1 MIGLIVKG
9 IGGFYYV
16 LDEEGNTIQCRARGS
31 FKNEGITPCVGD
43 KVDFEILDDGD
54 GIVEKIYPRKNH
66 FIRPPVSNI
75 DLMAIVTT
83 ASNPKPVPYI
93 IDKFLIMAE
102 LSSAEIIIC
111 VNKADKAKKKIL
123 AELEEVYGGIYPLHV
138 ISAVD
143 GQGIEELKEVLKG
156 KKCAFAGPSGV
167 GKSTLINALNPGMEL
182 ETGEISKKTNRGK
195 HTTRHVEIF
204 NLPFGAM
211 IYDTPGFTSFDVFE
225 NEVPM
230 LQHHFPEMRNYLGEC
245 KYDDCLHL
253 KEPECSVLDALEKGK
268 ISQSR
273 YDSYTRMIDEIKKK
287 KNY

>member
-16 LDEEGNTIQCRARGS
+16 LDDNKNVTQCRGRGS
-31 FKNEGITPCVGD
+31 LKNDGITPCVGD
-43 KVDFEILDDGD
+43 QVDFEILEDGD

-93 IDKFLIMAE
+93 IDKFLVMAE
-102 LSSAEIIIC
+102 RSGAEIIIC
-111 VNKADKAKKKIL
+111 INKADKAKKKVL
-123 AELEEVYGGIYPLHV
+123 NELLDIYSDIYPVHL
-138 ISAVD
+138 ISATD
-143 GQGIEELKEVLKG
+143 GQGIDELKEALKG

-167 GKSTLINALNPGMEL
+167 GKSTLINALDPNVKL

-204 NLPFGAM
+204 ELPFGGM

-225 NEVPM
+225 NEVTL
-230 LQHHFPEMRNYLGEC
+230 LQESFPEMRKLMGSC
-245 KYDDCLHL
+245 KYDDCLHI
-253 KEPECSVLDALEKGK
+253 KEPECRVLEALEEGN
-268 ISQSR
+268 ISKSR
-273 YDSYTRMIDEIKKK
+273 YESYTRMIEEIRKKK
-287 KNY
+287 SY

>member
-9 IGGFYYV
+9 IGGFYYI
-16 LDEEGNTIQCRARGS
+16 LDEEGNTTQCRARGS

-93 IDKFLIMAE
+93 IDKFLVMAE
-102 LSSAEIIIC
+102 LSGAEIIIC
-111 VNKADKAKKKIL
+111 VNKADKAKKKVL

-143 GQGIEELKEVLKG
+143 GQGLEELKNDLKG

-167 GKSTLINALNPGMEL
+167 GKSTLINALDPEKKL

-204 NLPFGAM
+204 SLPFGGM

-225 NEVPM
+225 NDVAM
-230 LQHHFPEMRNYLGEC
+230 LQHNFPEMRNYLGKC

-253 KEPECSVLDALEKGK
+253 KEPECSVLDALEEGK
-268 ISQSR
+268 ISKSR
-273 YDSYTRMIDEIKKK
+273 YDSYIRMIEEIRKK

>member
-9 IGGFYYV
+9 IGGFYYIK
-16 LDEEGNTIQCRARGS
+16 DEDGNVTQCRARGS

-43 KVDFEILDDGD
+43 KVDYEILDDGD

-83 ASNPKPVPYI
+83 ASTPKPVPYI
-93 IDKFLIMAE
+93 IDKFLVMAE
-102 LSSAEIIIC
+102 RSGAEIIIC
-111 VNKADKAKKKIL
+111 VNKADKAKKKVL
-123 AELEEVYGGIYPLHV
+123 AELKDVYGDVYPVHV
-138 ISAVD
+138 ISAAT
-143 GQGIEELKEVLKG
+143 GEGLEELKDALKG

-167 GKSTLINALNPGMEL
+167 GKSTLINALNPGMDL

-204 NLPFGAM
+204 TLPFGAM

-225 NEVPM
+225 SEVTM
-230 LQHHFPEMRNYLGEC
+230 LQHNFPGMREYLGKC
-245 KYDDCLHL
+245 KYDDCIHL
-253 KEPECSVLDALEKGK
+253 KEPECSVLDALEEGK
-268 ISQSR
+268 ISKSR
-273 YDSYTRMIDEIKKK
+273 YDSYVRMIEEIRKK

>member
-16 LDEEGNTIQCRARGS
+16 KDDEGNVTQCRARGS

-43 KVDFEILDDGD
+43 KVDYEILDDGD

-83 ASNPKPVPYI
+83 ASTPKPVPYI
-93 IDKFLIMAE
+93 IDKFLVMAE
-102 LSSAEIIIC
+102 RSGAEIIIC

-123 AELEEVYGGIYPLHV
+123 SELKEVYGNIYPVHV
-138 ISAVD
+138 ISAAT
-143 GQGIEELKEVLKG
+143 GEGLEELKDALKG

-204 NLPFGAM
+204 TLPFGAM

-225 NEVPM
+225 NEVTM
-230 LQHHFPEMRNYLGEC
+230 LQHNFPEMREYLGKC
-245 KYDDCLHL
+245 KYDDCIHL
-253 KEPECSVLDALEKGK
+253 KEPECSVLDALEEGK
-268 ISQSR
+268 ISKSR
-273 YDSYTRMIDEIKKK
+273 YDSYVRMIEEIRKK

>member
-16 LDEEGNTIQCRARGS
+16 LDDKGNTTQCRARGS

-43 KVDFEILDDGD
+43 KVEFEILDDGD

-93 IDKFLIMAE
+93 IDKFLVMAE
-102 LSSAEIIIC
+102 MSGAEIIIC

-123 AELEEVYGGIYPLHV
+123 AELEEIYGNIYPLHV
-138 ISAVD
+138 ISAAD
-143 GQGIEELKEVLKG
+143 GQGLEKLKEALKG

-167 GKSTLINALNPGMEL
+167 GKSTLINALNPGMDL

-204 NLPFGAM
+204 NLPFGGM

-225 NEVPM
+225 NDVAM
-230 LQHHFPEMRNYLGEC
+230 LQHNFPELREYLGCC

-253 KEPECSVLDALEKGK
+253 KEPECSVLEALEEGR
-268 ISQSR
+268 ISKSR
-273 YDSYTRMIDEIKKK
+273 YESYVRMIDEIRKK

>member
-16 LDEEGNTIQCRARGS
+16 LDDKNNVTQCRARGS

-43 KVDFEILDDGD
+43 KVEFEILDDGD
-54 GIVEKIYPRKNH
+54 GVVEKIYPRKNH

-93 IDKFLIMAE
+93 IDKFLVMAE
-102 LSSAEIIIC
+102 ISGAEIIIC
-111 VNKADKAKKKIL
+111 VNKADKAKKKVL
-123 AELEEVYGGIYPLHV
+123 DELMDIYGKVYPVYV
-138 ISAVD
+138 ISAMD
-143 GQGIEELKEVLKG
+143 GQGVEQLKDALKG

-167 GKSTLINALNPGMEL
+167 GKSTLINALNPEMNL

-204 NLPFGAM
+204 SLPFGGM

-225 NEVPM
+225 DDIHM
-230 LQHHFPEMRNYLGEC
+230 LQESFPEMRKLMGSC
-245 KYDDCLHL
+245 KYDDCLHI
-253 KEPECSVLDALEKGK
+253 KEPECSVLDALDEGN
-268 ISQSR
+268 ISKSR
-273 YDSYTRMIDEIKKK
+273 YESYLRMIEEIKKK

>member
-16 LDEEGNTIQCRARGS
+16 KDEEGNVTQCRARGS

-43 KVDFEILDDGD
+43 QVDYEILDDGD

-83 ASNPKPVPYI
+83 ASTPKPVPYV
-93 IDKFLIMAE
+93 IDKFLVMAE
-102 LSSAEIIIC
+102 RSGAEIIIC
-111 VNKADKAKKKIL
+111 VNKADKAKKKVL

-143 GQGIEELKEVLKG
+143 GQGIEELKEALKG

-167 GKSTLINALNPGMEL
+167 GKSTLINALNPGMDL

-204 NLPFGAM
+204 TLPFGAM

-225 NEVPM
+225 NEVTM
-230 LQHHFPEMRNYLGEC
+230 LQHNFPEMREYLGKC
-245 KYDDCLHL
+245 KYDDCIHL
-253 KEPECSVLDALEKGK
+253 KEPECSVLDALEQGK
-268 ISQSR
+268 ISKSR
-273 YDSYTRMIDEIKKK
+273 YESYERMIEEIRKK

>member
-16 LDEEGNTIQCRARGS
+16 KDEDGNVTQCRARGS
-31 FKNEGITPCVGD
+31 IKNEGITPCVGD
-43 KVDFEILDDGD
+43 QVDYEILDDGD

-83 ASNPKPVPYI
+83 ASTPKPVPYV
-93 IDKFLIMAE
+93 IDKFLVMAE
-102 LSSAEIIIC
+102 RSGAEIIIC
-111 VNKADKAKKKIL
+111 VNKADKAKKKVL

-143 GQGIEELKEVLKG
+143 GQGIDELKKTLKG

-167 GKSTLINALNPGMEL
+167 GKSTLINALNPGMDL

-204 NLPFGAM
+204 TLPFGAM

-225 NEVPM
+225 NEVTM
-230 LQHHFPEMRNYLGEC
+230 LQQNFPEMREYLGKC
-245 KYDDCLHL
+245 KYDDCIHI
-253 KEPECSVLDALEKGK
+253 KEPECSVLDALELGK
-268 ISQSR
+268 ISKSR
-273 YDSYTRMIDEIKKK
+273 YESYVRMIEEIRKK

>member
-16 LDEEGNTIQCRARGS
+16 KDDEGNVTQCRARGS

-43 KVDFEILDDGD
+43 KVDYEILDDGD

-83 ASNPKPVPYI
+83 ASTPKPVPYI
-93 IDKFLIMAE
+93 IDKFLVMAE
-102 LSSAEIIIC
+102 RSGAEIIIC

-123 AELEEVYGGIYPLHV
+123 SELKEVYGNIYPVHV
-138 ISAVD
+138 ISAAT
-143 GQGIEELKEVLKG
+143 GEGLEELKDALKG

-204 NLPFGAM
+204 TLPFGAM

-225 NEVPM
+225 NEVTM
-230 LQHHFPEMRNYLGEC
+230 LQHNFPEMREYLGKC
-245 KYDDCLHL
+245 NYDDCIHL
-253 KEPECSVLDALEKGK
+253 KEPECSVLDALEEGK
-268 ISQSR
+268 ISKSR
-273 YDSYTRMIDEIKKK
+273 YDSYVRMIEEIRKK

>member
-16 LDEEGNTIQCRARGS
+16 KDDEGNVTQCRARGS

-83 ASNPKPVPYI
+83 ASTPKPVPYI
-93 IDKFLIMAE
+93 IDKFLVMAE
-102 LSSAEIIIC
+102 RSGAEIIIC
-111 VNKADKAKKKIL
+111 VNKADKAKKKVL
-123 AELEEVYGGIYPLHV
+123 KELEDIYGDIYPLHV

-143 GQGIEELKEVLKG
+143 GQGSEELKETLKG

-167 GKSTLINALNPGMEL
+167 GKSTLINALNPGMDL

-204 NLPFGAM
+204 SLPFGGM

-225 NEVPM
+225 NEVTQ
-230 LQHHFPEMRNYLGEC
+230 LQHNFPEMREYLGKC
-245 KYDDCLHL
+245 KYDDCIHV
-253 KEPECSVLDALEKGK
+253 KEPECSVLDALEMGK
-268 ISQSR
+268 ISTSR
-273 YDSYTRMIDEIKKK
+273 YDSYLRMI
-287 KNY
+287 

>member
-16 LDEEGNTIQCRARGS
+16 LDDNKNVTQCRARGS

-43 KVDFEILDDGD
+43 QVEFEILDDGD

-93 IDKFLIMAE
+93 IDKFLVMAE
-102 LSSAEIIIC
+102 RSGAEIIIC
-111 VNKADKAKKKIL
+111 VNKADKAKPKVLK
-123 AELEEVYGGIYPLHV
+123 ELTEIYGDIYPLYV
-138 ISAVD
+138 ISGET
-143 GQGIEELKEVLKG
+143 GQGIDELKTALKD

-167 GKSTLINALNPGMEL
+167 GKSTIINALNPAMEL

-204 NLPFGAM
+204 SLPFGGM

-225 NEVPM
+225 NEVSM
-230 LQHHFPEMRNYLGEC
+230 LQHNFPELREHLGQC
-245 KYDDCLHL
+245 RYDDCLHI
-253 KEPECSVLDALEKGK
+253 KEPDCSVREALEKGE
-268 ISQSR
+268 ISASR
-273 YDSYTRMIDEIKKK
+273 YESYVRMIDEIRKK

>member
-16 LDEEGNTIQCRARGS
+16 KDDEGNVTQCRARGS

-43 KVDFEILDDGD
+43 KVDYEILDDGD

-83 ASNPKPVPYI
+83 ASTPKPVPYI
-93 IDKFLIMAE
+93 IDKFLVMAE
-102 LSSAEIIIC
+102 RSGAEIIIC

-123 AELEEVYGGIYPLHV
+123 SELKEVYGNIYPVHV
-138 ISAVD
+138 ISAAT
-143 GQGIEELKEVLKG
+143 GEGLEELKDALKG

-204 NLPFGAM
+204 TLPFGAM

-225 NEVPM
+225 NEVAM
-230 LQHHFPEMRNYLGEC
+230 LQHNFPEMREYLGKC
-245 KYDDCLHL
+245 KYDDCIHL
-253 KEPECSVLDALEKGK
+253 KEPECSVLDALEEGK
-268 ISQSR
+268 ISKSR
-273 YDSYTRMIDEIKKK
+273 YDSYVRMIEEIRKK

>member
-16 LDEEGNTIQCRARGS
+16 LDENKNVTQCRARGS

-43 KVDFEILDDGD
+43 QVDFEILEDGD

-93 IDKFLIMAE
+93 IDKFLVMAE
-102 LSSAEIIIC
+102 RSGAEIIIC
-111 VNKADKAKKKIL
+111 INKADKAKKKVL
-123 AELEEVYGGIYPLHV
+123 NELLDIYSDIYPVHL

-143 GQGIEELKEVLKG
+143 GQGIDELKEALKG

-167 GKSTLINALNPGMEL
+167 GKSTLINALDPNMHL

-204 NLPFGAM
+204 ELPFGGM

-225 NEVPM
+225 NEVTL
-230 LQHHFPEMRNYLGEC
+230 LQESFPEMRKLMGSC
-245 KYDDCLHL
+245 KYDDCLHI
-253 KEPECSVLDALEKGK
+253 KEPECRVLEALEEGN
-268 ISQSR
+268 ISKSR
-273 YDSYTRMIDEIKKK
+273 YESYTRMIEEIRKKK
-287 KNY
+287 SY

>member
-16 LDEEGNTIQCRARGS
+16 QDESGNVTQCRARGS

-43 KVDFEILDDGD
+43 KVDYEILDDGD

-75 DLMAIVTT
+75 DLMAIVIT
-83 ASNPKPVPYI
+83 ASNPKPVPYV
-93 IDKFLIMAE
+93 IDKFLVMAE
-102 LSSAEIIIC
+102 RSGAEIIIC
-111 VNKADKAKKKIL
+111 VNKADKAKKKVL
-123 AELEEVYGGIYPLHV
+123 AELEDIYGDIYPVHV
-138 ISAVD
+138 ISAVN
-143 GQGIEELKEVLKG
+143 GQGIDQLKEVLKG

-204 NLPFGAM
+204 TLPFGGM

-225 NEVPM
+225 NEANM
-230 LQHHFPEMRNYLGEC
+230 LQQNFPEMREYLGKC
-245 KYDDCLHL
+245 KYDDCMHL
-253 KEPECSVLDALEKGK
+253 KEPECSVLDALEEGK
-268 ISQSR
+268 ISKSR
-273 YDSYTRMIDEIKKK
+273 YDSYVRMVEEIRKK